1 MKGMILAAGRGERMR
16 PLTDHT
22 PKPLLKVGKKPLI
35 VYHIERFKQAGID
48 DIVINIAHLGDRIIE
63 ALGDGR
69 KWGVRITY
77 SDERAEGGLETL
89 GGIVK
94 ALPILGNEPF
104 WVINGDVFTDFS
116 IHCNAEIPQSGAYLV
131 LVPNPPHNPQGD
143 FDLFGKKV
151 VDRRRYTF
159 AGIGRY
165 DPDFFKG
172 IEYGKAP
179 LAPLLRRAMRE
190 GRVYGELYEG
200 VWTDVG
206 TPERLKALDAALLH
220 GTLRLN

>member
-16 PLTDHT
+16 PLTEHT
-22 PKPLLKVGKKPLI
+22 PKPLLEVGGKPLI

-48 DIVINIAHLGDRIIE
+48 DIVINIAHLGERIIE

-69 KWGVRITY
+69 RWNVRITY

-94 ALPILGNEPF
+94 ALPILGDEPF
-104 WVINGDVFTDFS
+104 WVVNADIFTDFQL
-116 IHCNAEIPQSGAYLV
+116 HCHADMPTDGAYLV

-143 FDLFGKKV
+143 FDITGKKII
-151 VDRRRYTF
+151 DRRAYTF

-165 DPDFFKG
+165 EPGFFRG
-172 IEYGKAP
+172 VEYGKAP
-179 LAPLLRRAMRE
+179 LAPLLRRAMHE
-190 GRVYGELYEG
+190 GRVHGELYEG
-200 VWTDVG
+200 IWTDVG
-206 TPERLKALDAALLH
+206 TPQRLQELDDALRN
-220 GTLRLN
+220 GSLRLN